1 MEYKKPNQYKK
12 PNEILASEILFKA
25 IIPIGLFVS
34 GLFAISKMAS
44 SLLEYGEHA
53 INLNRYGTLD
63 APQQPVYTKSIEK
76 NCELDETR
84 TKSIE
89 FFNTDIEDLIHKI
102 EEKDV
107 GK

>member
-1 MEYKKPNQYKK
+1 
-12 PNEILASEILFKA
+12 
-25 IIPIGLFVS
+25 
-34 GLFAISKMAS
+34 
-44 SLLEYGEHA
+44 
-53 INLNRYGTLD
+53 LD